1 MSSIHNTNARLI
13 HDELKSLINNKEFL
27 SISKENL
34 ENLIPHTKK
43 ISPALFNMVYAN
55 KFNIFNNDKNFF
67 DKINFMLLNIFKIQN
82 NKISQLKASE
92 IIGTKLARE
101 YIDVCKN
108 N

>member
-55 KFNIFNNDKNFF
+55 KFNIFN
-67 DKINFMLLNIFKIQN
+67 
-82 NKISQLKASE
+82 
-92 IIGTKLARE
+92 G
-101 YIDVCKN
+101 
-108 N
+108 

>member
-1 MSSIHNTNARLI
+1 
-13 HDELKSLINNKEFL
+13 
-27 SISKENL
+27 
-34 ENLIPHTKK
+34 
-43 ISPALFNMVYAN
+43 
-55 KFNIFNNDKNFF
+55 
-67 DKINFMLLNIFKIQN
+67 MLLNIFKIQN

>member
-1 MSSIHNTNARLI
+1 MSSIHNTNAKLI

-34 ENLIPHTKK
+34 ENLIPHTKN

-101 YIDVCKN
+101 YIDVCKKN
-108 N
+108 